1 MELQS
6 QSQEKLYILIR
17 SDIPVPDQI
26 TQACHAAEIWALSAC
41 NPFPNDRKHGREGV
55 TVVLSVEEY
64 RLGTW
69 QRKLEQK
76 CLSYIAVQEPDM
88 DNLTTAIACFTDTNI
103 FSGLPLWT
111 GKPKEEPSY

>member
-6 QSQEKLYILIR
+6 NSPKLFILVR
-17 SDIPVPDQI
+17 TDIPVPDQMA
-26 TQACHAAEIWALSAC
+26 QACHAAEIWALSSC
-41 NPFPNDRKHGREGV
+41 NNSKTVRDYGRKGII
-55 TVVLSVEEY
+55 VVLSVEGY

-76 CLSYIAVQEPDM
+76 CLHYISVQEPDM
-88 DNLTTAIACFTDTNI
+88 DNLTTAIAYYTDTNI

-111 GKPKEEPSY
+111 GIPKEDKVY